1 MENGSG
7 TCGET
12 SPSAENGIGESMFTK
27 RGIDGGINLGEGG
40 GDKNGLAGDL
50 L

>member
-7 TCGET
+7 TSGEA
-12 SPSAENGIGESMFTK
+12 SPSAENGIGESMFTE
-27 RGIDGGINLGEGG
+27 RRIDGGIDFGEGG

>member
-7 TCGET
+7 TCGEA
-12 SPSAENGIGESMFTK
+12 SPSAENGIGESMFTVG
-27 RGIDGGINLGEGG
+27 RIDGGINLGEGG

>member
-1 MENGSG
+1 MENGGG
-7 TCGET
+7 TCGKA
-12 SPSAENGIGESMFTK
+12 SPGAENGIGESMFTEW
-27 RGIDGGINLGEGG
+27 GIDGGIDLGEGG

>member
-7 TCGET
+7 TCGEA
-12 SPSAENGIGESMFTK
+12 SPSAENGIGESMFTEG
-27 RGIDGGINLGEGG
+27 GIDGGIDLGESG
-40 GDKNGLAGDL
+40 GDKNGPAGDL